1 MTEQR
6 ADISPVPA
14 TGAGTGDVTEVP
26 VVFDCQGSRLFGVV
40 HRPARPLTRGLL
52 CVVAGGPQYRGGLA
66 RIQVRMARQLAS
78 AGVPVMRFDYRGL
91 GDSEGQFRGFRFV
104 EDDIGAALQTF
115 LSQVPGM
122 REVAL
127 WGGCDAS
134 SASLIN
140 GWKFPQVTGLLLGNP
155 WVHSEE
161 TGDQVAVA
169 HYRQR
174 LRDLDFWL
182 KLLRGGYNPL
192 PAVATLLR
200 RLRSK
205 LWRALGG
212 GRYQDKAPERDD
224 PSLPFQQRM
233 RLGLQR
239 FRGDVLML
247 MSGRSLVSKEF
258 DQLVVQSPAWQQA
271 LSAPPQVLRV
281 DLPNADQA
289 YSTIPT
295 QREVI
300 DLVTRWMCSPDQ
312 VQGHRGA
319 SAVLA
324 AAQHRLNTA
333 TGQEA

>member
-1 MTEQR
+1 MSQER
-6 ADISPVPA
+6 ASA
-14 TGAGTGDVTEVP
+14 AVTEIP
-26 VVFDCQGSRLFGVV
+26 VVFDCEGSRLLGVV
-40 HRPARPLTRGLL
+40 HLPDQPRPRGLL
-52 CVVAGGPQYRGGLA
+52 GVVAGGPQYRGGLA
-66 RIQVRMARQLAS
+66 RIQVRMARQLAE

-91 GDSEGQFRGFRFV
+91 GDSEGQFKGFRHV
-104 EDDIGAALQTF
+104 EADIGAALQTF
-115 LSQVPGM
+115 LAQVPGM

-174 LRDLDFWL
+174 LRDKDFWL

-192 PAVATLLR
+192 PAVATVAR
-200 RLRSK
+200 N
-205 LWRALGG
+205 LWARTRRALRGPG
-212 GRYQDKAPERDD
+212 DTSASARMQDD

-233 RLGLQR
+233 CLGLSR
-239 FRGDVLML
+239 FKGDVLML

-271 LSAPPQVLRV
+271 LAAPAQVVRV

-289 YSTIPT
+289 YSNIAS

-300 DLVTRWMCSPDQ
+300 DLVTRWMCAPES

-319 SAVLA
+319 AAVLA
-324 AAQHRLNTA
+324 AARHRLNTA